1 MVARGVIVIIC
12 ALVVICEGAKPR
24 VYKPNCKYSSNICP
38 MIYLPVC
45 GTNGKTYNNECEL
58 CAAAKTSKTKILIRK
73 QGHC

>member
-12 ALVVICEGAKPR
+12 VLVVICEGAKPR
-24 VYKPNCKYSSNICP
+24 VPSCNYSSNICP
-38 MIYLPVC
+38 MIYSPVC

-58 CAAAKTSKTKILIRK
+58 CAVIKASTANILIRK